1 MGTAYKY
8 VERAAED
15 QVNWAEVSSNFAN
28 TLKAEAE
35 LREKQK
41 DAIDASS
48 REYAK
53 VLREVSRG
61 DSEGFNAFVGDAV
74 NTLTENSLI
83 QNTLLK
89 SGQLDPK
96 RYMITRQNMADGT
109 EAAFSMFEN
118 YNAKYK
124 EIMALKSQNL
134 PYKEQLSLLGDYSMA
149 SIEGFGNYQN
159 TKMVVNPSS
168 GIISMA
174 KMIPDPN
181 YKGSGEAPLIPDL
194 NNLMTVESMQ
204 NRTEGR
210 ILKFDVIG
218 SAQGF
223 IGSLGMDKRV
233 VMENI
238 GSKYTAATFK
248 TVSDASQKVR
258 ITDMPDEELRKLAKE
273 ISTKEKPVTV
283 ADLQQISLYTEAKRN
298 YIASQMVG
306 DNAAASTLVDYKA
319 TAPNGKVYEIME
331 TTPEN
336 TALRDAEDGSGS
348 NIILVKNQN
357 GRMVPSLT
365 EDQKADADRVLDVT
379 IDSGMD
385 YEETVATAFTGKEPA
400 QPSAASITR
409 GEKVREQD
417 NMIEL
422 WNEYYTATPER
433 REAIINAI
441 LTSPQSKNQGLID
454 INFIKMPDPNH
465 DKSSSMGA
473 PMLEFIEMTFNE
485 KNKAKNRTGANAQP
499 VGKGPDEWSLAGVD
513 IHGVTDSGRRMRGLT
528 ADSER
533 GEGEY
538 TGGAKRDTPP
548 ESIDYVLHEGL
559 YIDAMGLK
567 DKDWD
572 DGGDEYW
579 VKKLQDDLGIY
590 GVQFSEG
597 PTWGRGSVNITIPGV
612 EGSKTFPTRDG
623 IQAMYRY
630 VADNL
635 SLERATNAYKRR
647 GASTGGGGGVNG
659 GAYN

>member
-35 LREKQK
+35 LREKKK

-48 REYAK
+48 REYAQ
-53 VLREVSRG
+53 VLREVSYG
-61 DSEGFNAFVGDAV
+61 TSDGHNAFVGDAV
-74 NTLTENSLI
+74 NTLTENAMI

-89 SGQLDPK
+89 SGQLDPR

-149 SIEGFGNYQN
+149 SIEGYGNYHN

-194 NNLMTVESMQ
+194 NNLMTVQSMK

-218 SAQGF
+218 SAEGF
-223 IGSLGMDKRV
+223 IGSLGKDKRV

-238 GSKYTAATFK
+238 GSKYTAAIFK
-248 TVSDASQKVR
+248 TVSDASQKAR

-283 ADLQQISLYTEAKRN
+283 ADLKEISLYTEAKRN

-306 DNAAASTLVDYKA
+306 DNAAASTLLDYKA
-319 TAPNGKVYEIME
+319 TAPNGEVYKVME

-365 EDQKADADRVLDVT
+365 DDQKADADRVLDVT

-409 GEKVREQD
+409 GEKVKEQD

-433 REAIINAI
+433 REVIINAI
-441 LTSPQSKNQGLID
+441 LSSPQAKADGLLTLDFVD
-454 INFIKMPDPNH
+454 IIDPN
-465 DKSSSMGA
+465 DRTKT
-473 PMLEFIEMTFNE
+473 IEVLDMTFN
-485 KNKAKNRTGANAQP
+485 NPTKNRTGKNAQP
-499 VGKGPDEWSLAGVD
+499 IGKGPDEWALAGVEL
-513 IHGVTDSGRRMRGLT
+513 HGVTDVGRRMRGLT

-533 GEGEY
+533 NAATFTGGRASRDVAPGSAVDAAYGLMTTEMRNDNIKDMTDDDVIAPALAKIGKKFGIVVTDGINTVKITKPGQEEKKFDQDQVEAMMSYMLTDISEEIADRYIKSSQY
-538 TGGAKRDTPP
+538 TGG
-548 ESIDYVLHEGL
+548 
-559 YIDAMGLK
+559 
-567 DKDWD
+567 
-572 DGGDEYW
+572 
-579 VKKLQDDLGIY
+579 
-590 GVQFSEG
+590 
-597 PTWGRGSVNITIPGV
+597 
-612 EGSKTFPTRDG
+612 
-623 IQAMYRY
+623 
-630 VADNL
+630 
-635 SLERATNAYKRR
+635 
-647 GASTGGGGGVNG
+647 TGGGGGVNG

>member
-48 REYAK
+48 REYAQ

-61 DSEGFNAFVGDAV
+61 DNAGFNTFVGDAV

-89 SGQLDPK
+89 SGQLDPR

-149 SIEGFGNYQN
+149 STEGYGNYHN
-159 TKMVVNPSS
+159 TRMVVNPSS

-194 NNLMTVESMQ
+194 NNLMTVESMK

-218 SAQGF
+218 SAEGF

-238 GSKYTAATFK
+238 GSKYTAAIFK
-248 TVSDASQKVR
+248 TVSDASQKAR

-283 ADLQQISLYTEAKRN
+283 DDLKEISLYTEAKRN

-385 YEETVATAFTGKEPA
+385 YEETVTTAKTGYEPA

-433 REAIINAI
+433 REVIMNAI
-441 LTSPQSKNQGLID
+441 LTSPQAVDVGLID

-465 DKSSSMGA
+465 PASSSKAA
-473 PMLEFIEMTFNE
+473 PMLEFIEMRF
-485 KNKAKNRTGANAQP
+485 KNSNFNRTGANAHP
-499 VGKGPDEWSLAGVD
+499 VGKGPDEWALAGTP
-513 IHGVTDSGRRMRGLT
+513 IHGVTDAGRRMRGLT
-528 ADSER
+528 AGSER
-533 GEGEY
+533 GKGEFKE
-538 TGGAKRDTPP
+538 GAKRDTPAGNA
-548 ESIDYVLHEGL
+548 V
-559 YIDAMGLK
+559 DAAYAIMTADMRNDNIK
-567 DKDWD
+567 DMKDD
-572 DGGDEYW
+572 DVIAPALAKIG
-579 VKKLQDDLGIY
+579 KKFGI
-590 GVQFSEG
+590 VV
-597 PTWGRGSVNITIPGV
+597 T
-612 EGSKTFPTRDG
+612 DG
-623 IQAMYRY
+623 INNVKITKPGQEEKKFAENEVEAMMSYMLTDISEEIADRY
-630 VADNL
+630 IK
-635 SLERATNAYKRR
+635 SSQYT
-647 GASTGGGGGVNG
+647 GGTGGGTGGT
-659 GAYN
+659 AR

>member
-48 REYAK
+48 REYAQ
-53 VLREVSRG
+53 VLREVSSG
-61 DSEGFNAFVGDAV
+61 ENAGFNAFVGDAV

-283 ADLQQISLYTEAKRN
+283 ADLQQISLYTEAKKN

-365 EDQKADADRVLDVT
+365 DDQKADADRVLDVT

-385 YEETVATAFTGKEPA
+385 YGETVATAFTGKEPA
-400 QPSAASITR
+400 QPSAASITTGKKR
-409 GEKVREQD
+409 SHYKC
-417 NMIEL
+417 N
-422 WNEYYTATPER
+422 P
-433 REAIINAI
+433 
-441 LTSPQSKNQGLID
+441 D
-454 INFIKMPDPNH
+454 I
-465 DKSSSMGA
+465 
-473 PMLEFIEMTFNE
+473 
-485 KNKAKNRTGANAQP
+485 
-499 VGKGPDEWSLAGVD
+499 
-513 IHGVTDSGRRMRGLT
+513 
-528 ADSER
+528 
-533 GEGEY
+533 
-538 TGGAKRDTPP
+538 PP
-548 ESIDYVLHEGL
+548 
-559 YIDAMGLK
+559 K
-567 DKDWD
+567 
-572 DGGDEYW
+572 
-579 VKKLQDDLGIY
+579 
-590 GVQFSEG
+590 
-597 PTWGRGSVNITIPGV
+597 
-612 EGSKTFPTRDG
+612 
-623 IQAMYRY
+623 
-630 VADNL
+630 
-635 SLERATNAYKRR
+635 
-647 GASTGGGGGVNG
+647 
-659 GAYN
+659 